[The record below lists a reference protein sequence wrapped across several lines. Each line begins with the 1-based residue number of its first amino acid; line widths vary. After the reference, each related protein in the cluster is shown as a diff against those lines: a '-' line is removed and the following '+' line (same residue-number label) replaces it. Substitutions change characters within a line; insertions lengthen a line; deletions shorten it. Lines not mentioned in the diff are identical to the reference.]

1 MGSHCAMVRI
11 MTSNDL
17 TVKTVSLDIEGMSCA
32 SCVSRVEKALK
43 KVQGVQEASV
53 NLANETARVQLS
65 PNVTRAQVLAL
76 LLQAVEK
83 AGYQA
88 HEHAT
93 EPTVVH
99 EPSFSAAGI
108 SLLLSAPLVLPML
121 LGLFGI
127 DWGLPAWVQFALA
140 APVQFVLGA
149 RFYRAA
155 WHAVR
160 AGTGNMDLLVALGT
174 SAGWGLSTWLWLVH
188 DHGEH
193 LYYEASAVVISLVLL
208 GKWLESR
215 AKQQTGAAIR
225 ALQEL
230 RPEVARLWRAGVETD
245 IALAQVRVG
254 DVLVL
259 RPGERVPVD
268 GAVLEGESHVDEA
281 MLSGEPLPVH
291 KQKGDAL
298 TGGSINGEGRLLMTT
313 TAVGTQTLLAQIIER
328 VESAQAAKAP
338 IQRVVD
344 KVSALFVPAVLL
356 VALIT
361 CVGWWW
367 SGAGL
372 EAAIIHAVAVLVIA
386 CPCALGLATPAAI
399 MVGTGVA
406 ARQGI
411 LIKDMEAL
419 ELAQRVT
426 AVALDKTGTLTQG
439 KPQLLSFNALHEKRE
454 TLLVQVAALQQGSE
468 HPLARAV
475 LEAALREQLIL
486 PATQQVQAVPGK
498 GLQGYVTDSGS
509 LRLLAIGNRRW
520 MQELGLALNSTAS
533 TQTESW
539 VADLSHHLPDPV
551 LLGSMTFGDALKPGS
566 AHAVAQLQAL
576 GLHTVMISGDNQA
589 AAQAVAEKLGI
600 EEVIADVLPTDK
612 AQHIERLRAQGY
624 VVAMVGDGINDAP
637 ALAAADVSMAMS
649 NGLGQGTDV
658 ALHTAGI
665 TLMRGDP
672 TLIAAALDI
681 SRRTVRKIHQNL
693 FWAFIYNIVGIPL
706 AALGYLSPVVAG
718 AAMALSSVSV
728 MLNALLLR
736 RGKMP

>member
-1 MGSHCAMVRI
+1 
-11 MTSNDL
+11 
-17 TVKTVSLDIEGMSCA
+17 
-32 SCVSRVEKALK
+32 
-43 KVQGVQEASV
+43 
-53 NLANETARVQLS
+53 
-65 PNVTRAQVLAL
+65 
-76 LLQAVEK
+76 
-83 AGYQA
+83 
-88 HEHAT
+88 
-93 EPTVVH
+93 
-99 EPSFSAAGI
+99 
-108 SLLLSAPLVLPML
+108 
-121 LGLFGI
+121 
-127 DWGLPAWVQFALA
+127 
-140 APVQFVLGA
+140 
-149 RFYRAA
+149 
-155 WHAVR
+155 
-160 AGTGNMDLLVALGT
+160 
-174 SAGWGLSTWLWLVH
+174 
-188 DHGEH
+188 
-193 LYYEASAVVISLVLL
+193 
-208 GKWLESR
+208 
-215 AKQQTGAAIR
+215 
-225 ALQEL
+225 
-230 RPEVARLWRAGVETD
+230 
-245 IALAQVRVG
+245 
-254 DVLVL
+254 
-259 RPGERVPVD
+259 
-268 GAVLEGESHVDEA
+268 

-298 TGGSINGEGRLLMTT
+298 TGGSINGEGRLLMMT

-454 TLLVQVAALQQGSE
+454 ALLVQVAALQQGSE

-475 LEAALREQLIL
+475 LEAALREQLVL

-520 MQELGLALNSTAS
+520 MQELGLALPPTAS

-539 VADLSHHLPDPV
+539 VADLSPHWPGPV

-589 AAQAVAEKLGI
+589 AAQVVAEKLGI

-672 TLIAAALDI
+672 ALIAAALDI

-736 RGKMP
+736 RKK